1 MLIWSIL
8 LSFAGG
14 PAIAQAPL
22 EKTPKKAPVN
32 LEIKTDLHDE
42 YLVGE
47 PMLVRFTVQNLD
59 TFPTQFSDLSRRPWL
74 VRFKIKGENTAT
86 QTRYNLPPAVDSG
99 QQWSLPARARREV
112 LLEIPSS
119 STFKV
124 GDYSLEI
131 RILEDGGERVLPAH
145 AFRIRSATPAGGQIS
160 VDSLSTARGGH
171 QVLWMH
177 QGEEGAD
184 LYLNHAN
191 AANPAQVLGN
201 YHLLHLDKAVDPVL
215 ARSAPQQVWDRHVYW
230 MHSKNSLR
238 FTRIRGHA
246 LRNAPAPLNFPYPEV
261 RLVGRGATDG
271 QGSLHIPVWI
281 PSPNGQGGELR
292 VASVDERGTPRFRLV
307 LRADSLPEFV
317 ESGVDGTGGLR
328 LLVGGSGGLD
338 VYSLPADANL
348 PAFGKRVVAKEA
360 PVIAAHVGYLPES
373 KSSQGGMAI
382 AVLQRQKSAE
392 GDTLQAAWLGMDG
405 RERVVWPSIPIGTS
419 MRVKDF
425 FSQADDFLVLAKN
438 EDGSHVL
445 LGLNGTSRAVSGA
458 DVGELVPR
466 LNGGM
471 SLRRLVAGGPIK
483 TTLLE

>member
-8 LSFAGG
+8 LSFASG
-14 PAIAQAPL
+14 PSIAQVPV
-22 EKTPKKAPVN
+22 EETPQKASSV
-32 LEIKTDLHDE
+32 LEIKTDLHGE

-47 PMLVRFTVQNLD
+47 PMLVRFIVQNSG
-59 TFPTQFSDLSRRPWL
+59 TSTAQFSDLSRRPWL

-86 QTRYNLPPAVDSG
+86 QTRYNLPPAVDPG
-99 QQWSLPARARREV
+99 QQWSLAARARREV

-131 RILEDGGERVLPAH
+131 RILEDGGERVLPVH
-145 AFRIRSATPAGGQIS
+145 AFRIRSAAPVGGQIS

-171 QVLWMH
+171 QVLWTH
-177 QGEEGAD
+177 QGQEGAD

-191 AANPAQVLGN
+191 AANPDQVLGN
-201 YHLLHLDKAVDPVL
+201 YHLLHLKKAVDPVL
-215 ARSAPQQVWDRHVYW
+215 ALSAPQQVWDRHVYW
-230 MHSKNSLR
+230 MHTQNSLR
-238 FTRIRGHA
+238 FARIRGHA
-246 LRNAPAPLNFPYPEV
+246 LRSAPAPLNFPYPEV
-261 RLVGRGATDG
+261 QLVGRGATDG

-281 PSPNGQGGELR
+281 PSPSGQSGELR
-292 VASVDERGTPRFRLV
+292 VASVDTRGTPRFRLV
-307 LRADSLPEFV
+307 FRADSRPKLV

-338 VYSLPADANL
+338 VYTLPANPEL
-348 PAFGKRVVAKEA
+348 PAFGKRIVAKEK
-360 PVIAAHVGYLPES
+360 PVIAAHIGYLPES
-373 KSSQGGMAI
+373 ESIPGGMAI
-382 AVLQRQKSAE
+382 AVLQRQKTAE

-405 RERVVWPSIPIGTS
+405 RERKPWPAFSIGTS
-419 MRVKDF
+419 MQIKGF
-425 FSQADDFLVLAKN
+425 LSQAESFAVLVKKT
-438 EDGSHVL
+438 DGSHVL
-445 LGLNGTSRAVSGA
+445 LGPNGTSRGVSGTE
-458 DVGELVPR
+458 VGTLVPH